1 MNNFICKYNK
11 IFIYYIMS
19 IESRPTF
26 VYWNLPGSS
35 TAKYVE
41 LDKDYPPNNPN
52 TKITSGY
59 SELGTTIFYKDVEL
73 KDAAGFINY
82 TDNVLTSTLLNNI
95 PNYIF
100 NMTQC
105 FNFTDGIIQTIGSGI
120 EVVEDFNKIET
131 WINPILFTIVGG
143 VGAYFGKSGWVLR
156 ELDQSNDRPIKNL
169 NKWSVFL
176 NETNVINNA
185 NPSGIVL
192 DGADVSDGAG
202 AGFATRGVDVATG
215 GSLTGAPRGVNAV
228 SPNGNGDIVN
238 NADLVAASTVTD
250 L

>member
-1 MNNFICKYNK
+1 
-11 IFIYYIMS
+11 MS

-52 TKITSGY
+52 TKISDGY
-59 SELGTTIFYKDVEL
+59 IELGTTIFYKDVEL

-100 NMTQC
+100 NMTYC
-105 FNFTDGIIQTIGSGI
+105 FNFPDGIIQTIGSGI
-120 EVVEDFNKIET
+120 EVVEDFDKIET

-185 NPSGIVL
+185 NPSSIVF

-202 AGFATRGVDVATG
+202 AGFATRGVDFATG